1 MITFLVIFTVSN
13 RNNLLIKLKRS
24 NKENYK
30 IDFNFCAYVRC
41 DTIITV
47 LTSLSK
53 RRSAVNNIRR
63 NDSGVFYDFRSL
75 SANDTRS
82 RNTRLLSFSWKFL
95 QLSNCIQRQYN
106 KSTFDLKE
114 RRERK
119 RKKTKRREIVGN
131 RRKISEFTSA
141 IVYYDSLLVN
151 QGKRS

>member
-1 MITFLVIFTVSN
+1 MLLLNSKIIHKIYVYPLLHFHLISCSVCDNFPGHFHCF

-30 IDFNFCAYVRC
+30 IDFYFRAYVRC

-47 LTSLSK
+47 LISLSK
-53 RRSAVNNIRR
+53 RRSAVKNIRR

-82 RNTRLLSFSWKFL
+82 QNTRLLSFSWKFL
-95 QLSNCIQRQYN
+95 QLSNCIQRQDN

-119 RKKTKRREIVGN
+119 RKDEK
-131 RRKISEFTSA
+131 S
-141 IVYYDSLLVN
+141 
-151 QGKRS
+151 